1 MSRRRFPPAPAAAR
15 AQICPRVQ
23 IKSSSDTIEF
33 RYNQVQIQ
41 LSSDTIGFRNN
52 RVQIQV
58 ESNKLEHLAP
68 SLVEDGEVAVED
80 VEEAADDVLV
90 RARSNHKTAAVMDIV
105 KPGHRHSRVV
115 PDKLEKRGTE
125 PHEHEVHLQTKM
137 NM

>member
-1 MSRRRFPPAPAAAR
+1 M
-15 AQICPRVQ
+15 
-23 IKSSSDTIEF
+23 
-33 RYNQVQIQ
+33 RYN
-41 LSSDTIGFRNN
+41 
-52 RVQIQV
+52 RVEIQV
-58 ESNKLEHLAP
+58 ESIKLEHLAP

-90 RARSNHKTAAVMDIV
+90 RARSNHKTVAVMDWIV
-105 KPGHRHSRVV
+105 KPGHRHCRVV